1 VISRSELASLVDA
14 WDAAPDATH
23 DPRARSMINAEVRR
37 VKRAF
42 AQLPIRVQF
51 VDHDPYHSFE
61 EMRDQVQSTG
71 TMLVYKGESETPLW
85 DPLTNWQARA
95 VHDWDHIEHALD
107 FSMEGEA
114 AAYRHAAA
122 RTPELEPL
130 YLSEV
135 MLQAAIR
142 NYTGAFVPQK
152 LVLAPE
158 SIRRRARGMQ
168 GLGDTERFDP
178 AVLATVWDAAGM
190 LHYMS
195 PEELI
200 VHLRYMGFDLDQ
212 AIPMVDA
219 AQMLHAQES

>member
-1 VISRSELASLVDA
+1 
-14 WDAAPDATH
+14 
-23 DPRARSMINAEVRR
+23 MIDAEVRR

-42 AQLPIRVQF
+42 AQLPVHVQF
-51 VDHDPYHSFE
+51 VDHDPYQSFE
-61 EMRDQVQSTG
+61 QMRDQVQSTG

-95 VHDWDHIEHALD
+95 VHDWDHLEHNVD

-114 AAYRHAAA
+114 AAYRSAAA
-122 RTPELEPL
+122 RTPGLEPL

-158 SIRRRARGMQ
+158 HLRRQAQGMQ
-168 GLGDTERFDP
+168 GIEEPRFAP
-178 AVLATVWDAAGM
+178 EVLATVWDAAGM
-190 LHYMS
+190 LRYMS
-195 PEELI
+195 PQELV
-200 VHLRYMGFDLDQ
+200 VHLRYMGFDLDE

-219 AQMLHAQES
+219 AQMLAVQSGP